1 VPLEGSNFFH
11 VFQTE
16 RFLIKMQILHFCLL
30 KKADYENL
38 LNVSARSV
46 LQVNSKRVEI
56 RFHRKW
62 WIK

>member
-1 VPLEGSNFFH
+1 
-11 VFQTE
+11 
-16 RFLIKMQILHFCLL
+16 MQILHFCLL
-30 KKADYENL
+30 NKADYENL

-62 WIK
+62 WIKRLGKVNRK